1 VWWQPCRYCQ
11 GKAIA
16 NDLQQVLPSYT
27 EGVMGIPL
35 GIEAPRHDLRSV
47 DDVLALVRESGG
59 RVTNS
64 RRLLLE
70 AIFDD
75 PGHHSAEDLAAIVQ
89 ARSPD
94 VHLSTIYRNL
104 EELERLGVVVHSHLG
119 HGPATYHLAATAHC
133 HFVCEHCG
141 KAVKAPDELFV
152 NLADRAKKEFGFTID
167 PHHFSILG
175 RCRNCQ

>member
-1 VWWQPCRYCQ
+1 MSAFL
-11 GKAIA
+11 G
-16 NDLQQVLPSYT
+16 T
-27 EGVMGIPL
+27 ETSRRNVS
-35 GIEAPRHDLRSV
+35 SV

-75 PGHHSAEDLAAIVQ
+75 PDHHSAEDLAAIVQ
-89 ARSPD
+89 ARAPD

-119 HGPATYHLAATAHC
+119 HGPATYHLAASAHC

-167 PHHFSILG
+167 PHHFSIFG